1 MIGQETEA
9 GTRKGNARQVLTA
22 ADRRVLVTAGA
33 GGIGLAIVEALVEA
47 GAKVSKWVP
56 EQRFA
61 EARRALHC
69 VGHTNR
75 RKR

>member
-22 ADRRVLVTAGA
+22 VTAGA